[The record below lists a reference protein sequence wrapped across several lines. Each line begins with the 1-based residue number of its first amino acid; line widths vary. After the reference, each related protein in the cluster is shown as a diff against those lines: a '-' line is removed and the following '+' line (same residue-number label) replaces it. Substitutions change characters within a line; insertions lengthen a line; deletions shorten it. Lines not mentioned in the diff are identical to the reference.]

1 MLPAQEGEPLEL
13 DELWSF
19 VGRRKT
25 KRWVWLALCRRTRQ
39 VVAYAIGGRGEETCR
54 QLWERIPS
62 AYQSGLLYTD
72 FWDAYQKVLPEKQHR
87 ATGKGDGE
95 TNHIERFN
103 NVLRQ
108 RLARFVRQ
116 TLSFSKIDTMHE
128 NCLRLF
134 LHDYNRPTWHQPKRI
149 RLG

>member
-1 MLPAQEGEPLEL
+1 M
-13 DELWSF
+13 
-19 VGRRKT
+19 
-25 KRWVWLALCRRTRQ
+25 WLALCRRTRQ
-39 VVAYAIGGRGEETCR
+39 VVAYAIGDRGQKTCR
-54 QLWERIPS
+54 LLWERIPP
-62 AYQSGLLYTD
+62 AYEAGVVFTD

-134 LHDYNRPTWHQPKRI
+134 LHDYNRPTWHKPKRI